1 MSVSVEK
8 HENSMATLKI
18 EVPAEQFK
26 NAIESVYQR
35 EKSRFNIPGFRKGK
49 ATRAMI
55 EKMYGASIFYE
66 EAANDVINA
75 TYGDA
80 ADESGEDITSSPII
94 NVIQMEEGK
103 DLIYTADVAL
113 KPPVSL
119 GKYKNVEIDE
129 IERQEV
135 TEEDIDAE
143 VDRERERNATFETVT
158 DRAVEDG
165 DMVDMDF
172 DGSIDG
178 VPFDGGK
185 AEHYTLTIGSG
196 AFIPGFE
203 EQLVGKPIGEE
214 IDVNVTFP
222 EEYHAEELRG
232 KAAVFKCLIHNIRSK
247 KLPEADDNFAEDVSG
262 LSTMKEYRDE
272 IKERLTKQN
281 EERTKQIKEDR
292 TIAAIIADAKI
303 DIPAPMLETQ
313 QRQLFEEFAQRM
325 QIQGLSIDQY
335 MQYTG
340 QTREQMIAS
349 MKDDADRRTRTR
361 LVLEEIAKVENI
373 TPTEE
378 DFEEEVKKMAE
389 SYRADVENVKKLF
402 EDEKDKARL
411 MEDIAVQK
419 AITFVAESAKE
430 VKPKKKE
437 SKKEEK
443 ED

>member
-26 NAIESVYQR
+26 NAIESAYQR
-35 EKSRFNIPGFRKGK
+35 EKGRFNIPGFRKGK

-55 EKMYGASIFYE
+55 EKMYGTGIFYE
-66 EAANDVINA
+66 EAANDIINA

-94 NVIQMEEGK
+94 NIVQMEEGK

-119 GKYKNVEIDE
+119 GKYKNVEIE
-129 IERQEV
+129 ELEKQEV
-135 TEEDIDAE
+135 TEEDIDLE
-143 VDRERERNATFETVT
+143 VDRERERSATFETVT
-158 DRAVEDG
+158 DRAIEDG

-203 EQLVGKPIGEE
+203 EQLIGKPLGEE
-214 IDVNVTFP
+214 IDVNVNFP
-222 EEYHAEELRG
+222 EDYHAEDLKG
-232 KAAVFKCLIHNIRSK
+232 KAALFKCLVHNIRVK

-262 LSTMKEYRDE
+262 FSTMKEYRDD
-272 IKERLTKQN
+272 IKARLTKQN
-281 EERTKQIKEDR
+281 DDRNKQIKEDR
-292 TIAAIIADAKI
+292 VIAAIVADSKI
-303 DIPAPMLETQ
+303 DIPGPMLETQ

-325 QIQGLSIDQY
+325 QMQGLSIDQY

-361 LVLEEIAKVENI
+361 LVLEEIVKQENI
-373 TPTEE
+373 TPSEE
-378 DFEEEVKKMAE
+378 EFEEELKKMAE
-389 SYRADVENVKKLF
+389 GYRTDVENVKKIF
-402 EDEKDKARL
+402 ADEKDKARL

-430 VKPKKKE
+430 VKPKK

-443 ED
+443 TEE